1 MHILLAS
8 CSGDTAVDA
17 EGTTSGTAA
26 EADAGSVVDIPKG
39 DSAWTAEVDYLRNGG
54 DCCSRAE
61 VH

>member
-39 DSAWTAEVDYLRNGG
+39 DSA
-54 DCCSRAE
+54 
-61 VH
+61 